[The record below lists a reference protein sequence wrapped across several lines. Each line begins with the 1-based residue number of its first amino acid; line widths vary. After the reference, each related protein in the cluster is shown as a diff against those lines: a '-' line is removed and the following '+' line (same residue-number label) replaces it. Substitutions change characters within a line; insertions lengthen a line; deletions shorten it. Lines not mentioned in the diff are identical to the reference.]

1 MTQLKSAVIELKEEA
16 GSAANS
22 SERVTVETL
31 RELLGGSPVLIS
43 FPLQS
48 KKPPAKRNLRSC
60 VTNDVERLEKGNI
73 GVLLGAN
80 AGNIISIDLDTDEAA
95 HQFKELNRAICQ
107 QTLISKGRDGCNFWF
122 KITDTCPPFRKLKLE
137 EKPVGELRSE
147 DEKKNH
153 WTVIQGRHP
162 DEPYP
167 PYTIINMR
175 KALELSLDELGNLQW
190 LNGEK
195 LSSVW
200 SAKGSSECYIEK
212 EKPRNPDVR
221 ERERERACAS
231 AAIPEALI
239 DEAINDFIPTAPHQ
253 TNSLQHK
260 LCRRIKKL
268 MLDYNAQQPDLN
280 EIGKRWYIK
289 SREYLRTELSME
301 DYVDEFLERFSVTRT
316 PEGQYMKQ
324 AFQNSASRP
333 IPPELNGYS
342 EDHQRL
348 AQLCEELASIQN
360 EDGKFILSTVQI
372 DELMGYG
379 GDRMKAQRKLRGLIA
394 ANLIEKTQSG
404 NLRYANKY
412 RYLGRRSEV

>member
-1 MTQLKSAVIELKEEA
+1 MTPLKGAVIELKEEA

-31 RELLGGSPVLIS
+31 RELLGGSPVLMS
-43 FPLQS
+43 FPLNS

-60 VTNDVERLEKGNI
+60 VTNDVARLEKGNI
-73 GVLLGAN
+73 AVLLGAN

-95 HQFKELNRAICQ
+95 HQFKELNRDICQ

-122 KITDTCPPFRKLKLE
+122 KITDTCPPFSYLKLE
-137 EKPVGELRSE
+137 EEDVGELRST
-147 DEKKNH
+147 DNKMNH
-153 WTVIQGRHP
+153 WTVIQGIHP
-162 DEPYP
+162 DKPYP
-167 PYTIINMR
+167 TYTIINMR

-200 SAKGSSECYIEK
+200 SAQCSSSSDCYIET
-212 EKPRNPDVR
+212 EKQRNSDVR
-221 ERERERACAS
+221 ERERAYAS

-239 DEAINDFIPTAPHQ
+239 DEAINEFLPTAPHQ

-289 SREYLRTELSME
+289 SKEYLRTELSME

-316 PEGQYMKQ
+316 AEGQYMQQ

-348 AQLCEELASIQN
+348 AQLCEELASLQN
-360 EDGKFILSTVQI
+360 EGGKFILSTVQI
-372 DELMGYG
+372 DELMGYEG
-379 GDRMKAQRKLRGLIA
+379 NRMKAQRKLRGLIA
-394 ANLIEKTQSG
+394 ANVIEKLQSG
-404 NLRYANKY
+404 NFRYANKY
-412 RYLGRRSEV
+412 RYLGRRSAA